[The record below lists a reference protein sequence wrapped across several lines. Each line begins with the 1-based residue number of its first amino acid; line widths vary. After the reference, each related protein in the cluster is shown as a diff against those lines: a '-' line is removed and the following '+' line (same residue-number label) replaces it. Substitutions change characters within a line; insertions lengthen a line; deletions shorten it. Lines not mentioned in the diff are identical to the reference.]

1 MGNKMRL
8 LSLELENFR
17 CYKEKVK
24 IDFDDLT
31 TIIGKNDI
39 GKSTILESLEIF
51 FNNDTVKISQD
62 DLNIYASNTS
72 VSITCEFGDLPNNL
86 IIDSGVETTLHGEY
100 LVNKHNN
107 LKIKKVYDCSKKTVS
122 VEIFILAEHPTAVG
136 FNNLLELKEA
146 DLQKIIRDR
155 KIESVLKGNPFM
167 RKAIWAYCEDLLLKE
182 QDIPVSKPKEDIKK
196 IWEQLEKYLPIFA
209 LFQSDRSSKDSDGEV
224 QDPMKAAIT
233 TAISEVKDDI
243 DKIQEKV
250 KQRAEEIAKNT
261 HRALETIDK
270 NLAKQLTPEFT
281 MPTNSKWVG
290 LFNVGLNTD
299 NIPLNKRGSG
309 VRRLILVSFF
319 KAEAERLLKE
329 KSKQS
334 IIYAIEEP
342 ETAQHPNNQK
352 ILQNAFMNLSDE
364 NRCQVILTT
373 HSPGFASDLPVESI
387 RFIKRDE
394 ANDPV
399 IEKGIEVFGEV
410 ANTLGVV
417 PDNRVKVL
425 IFVEGPTDVKALKA
439 LSCALNKEDPS
450 IPDLNTEQ
458 SVAFVVTGGS
468 TLQHWI
474 DQNYLKGF
482 GRKEFHLYDSDV
494 PSYAEEIKAV
504 NSRSDGSFG
513 VITKKYEI
521 ESYLHKDV
529 FKQAFDIEIEVL
541 DHLNDEK
548 KAVPKIFSEIYSV
561 KKQFDGVMKDSR
573 AKILLAEKAF
583 PLMTAKL
590 INERDPEGEV
600 KGWFKEIVR
609 MTQ

>member
-1 MGNKMRL
+1 MKL
-8 LSLELENFR
+8 ISLEIENFR

-24 IDFDDLT
+24 IHFNDLT

-62 DLNIYASNTS
+62 DLNIHAANQIIT
-72 VSITCEFGDLPNNL
+72 ITCEFEELPTSL
-86 IIDSGVETTLHGEY
+86 VLDSGIETTLADEY
-100 LVNKHNN
+100 LLNQNRN
-107 LKIKKVYDCSKKTVS
+107 LTIKKVYDCSKKSVS
-122 VEIFILAEHPTAVG
+122 VEVFIIADHPTAVG
-136 FNNLLELKEA
+136 FNNLLELKET
-146 DLQKIIRDR
+146 DLQKIVREKNI
-155 KIESVLKGNPFM
+155 KSTLKGNPYM
-167 RKAIWAYCEDLLLKE
+167 RKAIWTSCDDLQIKE
-182 QDIPVSKPKEDIKK
+182 HDILVSKPKEDIKK
-196 IWEQLEKYLPIFA
+196 IWDQLEKYLPIFA

-224 QDPMKAAIT
+224 QEPMKAAIN
-233 TAISEVKDDI
+233 TAISEVREDI
-243 DKIQEKV
+243 ERIQEKV
-250 KQRAEEIAKNT
+250 KQRAEEIASNT
-261 HRALETIDK
+261 HKALETIDK
-270 NLAKQLTPEFT
+270 NLAQQLIPEFT

-309 VRRLILVSFF
+309 VRRLVLVSFF

-352 ILQNAFMNLSDE
+352 ILQNAFINLSHE
-364 NRCQVILTT
+364 EKCQVILTT
-373 HSPGFASDLPVESI
+373 HSPGFAADLPTESI
-387 RFIKRDE
+387 RFISRDKRD
-394 ANDPV
+394 NPI
-399 IEKGIEVFGEV
+399 IEQGAEVFGEV

-450 IPDLNTEQ
+450 IPDLNKEQ

-474 DQNYLKGF
+474 DHNYLQGF

-494 PSYAEEIKAV
+494 PSYAEKIKVV
-504 NSRSDGSFG
+504 NSRGDGSLG

-521 ESYLHKDV
+521 ESYLHKDAI
-529 FKQAFDIEIEVL
+529 KQAFDVEIEIT
-541 DHLNDEK
+541 DQLNSDN
-548 KAVPKIFSEIYSV
+548 KAVPKIFSETYSI
-561 KKQFDGVMKDSR
+561 KQRHDGVMKDSK

-583 PLMTAKL
+583 PLMTAQL
-590 INERDPEGEV
+590 INERDPLGEV
-600 KGWFKEIVR
+600 KGWFREIIR
-609 MTQ
+609 MTR

>member
-1 MGNKMRL
+1 MRL

-17 CYKEKVK
+17 CYKDKVK
-24 IDFDDLT
+24 IAFDDLT

-62 DLNIYASNTS
+62 DLNIYASNS
-72 VSITCEFGDLPNNL
+72 VVSITCEFGDLPNEL
-86 IIDSGVETTLHGEY
+86 ILDSGVKTTLSDEY
-100 LVNKHNN
+100 LVNKDNN
-107 LKIKKVYDCSKKTVS
+107 LKIKKVYDCSKKAVS
-122 VEIFILAEHPTAVG
+122 VEIFILAEHPTTTG
-136 FNNLLELKEA
+136 FHNLLELKEA
-146 DLQKIIRDR
+146 ELQKIIRDN
-155 KIESVLKGNPFM
+155 KIDSVLKGNPFM
-167 RKAIWAYCEDLLLKE
+167 RKAIWSSCAELFLE
-182 QDIPVSKPKEDIKK
+182 ERDIPVSKPKEDIKK
-196 IWEQLEKYLPIFA
+196 IWDQLEKYLPIFA

-224 QDPMKAAIT
+224 QDPMKAAIN

-250 KQRAEEIAKNT
+250 KQRAEEIARNT
-261 HRALETIDK
+261 HKALETIDK

-290 LFNVGLNTD
+290 LFSVGLNTD

-309 VRRLILVSFF
+309 VRRLVLVSFF

-352 ILQNAFMNLSDE
+352 ILQSAFINLSNE
-364 NRCQVILTT
+364 EKCQVILTT
-373 HSPGFASDLPVESI
+373 HSPGFASDLPSDSI
-387 RFIKRDE
+387 RFIKRDDE
-394 ANDPV
+394 NNPL
-399 IEKGIEVFGEV
+399 IKQGCEVFGEV
-410 ANTLGVV
+410 ADTLGVV

-439 LSCALNKEDPS
+439 LSCALNKEDQS

-458 SVAFVVTGGS
+458 SVAFVVAGGS
-468 TLQHWI
+468 TLKHWI

-494 PSYAEEIKAV
+494 PSYAEIIKVV
-504 NSRSDGSFG
+504 NSRCDGSFG

-521 ESYLHKDV
+521 ESYLHSEAI
-529 FKQAFDIEIEVL
+529 KQAFDVEIEIK
-541 DHLNDEK
+541 DHLNEEG
-548 KAVPKIFSEIYSV
+548 KATPKIFAEAYFV
-561 KKQFDGVMKDSR
+561 KQKVDGVMGDTK
-573 AKILLAEKAF
+573 AKINLANKAF
-583 PLMTAKL
+583 PLMTAQL
-590 INERDPEGEV
+590 INERDPDGEV
-600 KGWFKEIVR
+600 KGWFTQIVR
-609 MTQ
+609 MMQ

>member
-1 MGNKMRL
+1 MKL
-8 LSLELENFR
+8 LSVELENFR
-17 CYKEKVK
+17 CYKDKVK
-24 IDFDDLT
+24 INFDNLT

-62 DLNIYASNTS
+62 DLNIYASHKEI
-72 VSITCEFGDLPNNL
+72 SITCEFSELPTKL
-86 IIDSGVETTLHGEY
+86 ILDSGVETSLHEEY
-100 LVNKHNN
+100 LVNKDNS

-122 VEIFILAEHPTAVG
+122 VEVFIIAEHPTKDG
-136 FNNLLELKEA
+136 FDNLLELKES
-146 DLQKIIRDR
+146 DLQKIIKD
-155 KIESVLKGNPFM
+155 KKLESTLKGNPFM
-167 RKAIWAYCEDLLLKE
+167 RKAIWASCEELLLKE
-182 QDIPVSKPKEDIKK
+182 KAIPVSKPKEDVKK
-196 IWEQLEKYLPIFA
+196 IWDQLEKYLPIFA

-243 DKIQEKV
+243 ERIQEKV
-250 KQRAEEIAKNT
+250 KQRAEAIARNT
-261 HRALETIDK
+261 HKALETIDK
-270 NLAKQLTPEFT
+270 NLARQLTPEFT

-299 NIPLNKRGSG
+299 DIPLNKRGSG
-309 VRRLILVSFF
+309 VRRLVLVSFF

-352 ILQNAFMNLSDE
+352 ILQNAFLNLSNEE
-364 NRCQVILTT
+364 NCQVILTT
-373 HSPGFASDLPVESI
+373 HSPGFAADLPSDSI
-387 RFIKRDE
+387 RFINRDDS
-394 ANDPV
+394 NKPL
-399 IEKGIEVFGEV
+399 IEQGSEVFGEV
-410 ANTLGVV
+410 ANTLGIV

-439 LSCALNKEDPS
+439 LSCALNKDDET
-450 IPDLNTEQ
+450 IIDLSTDQ

-468 TLQHWI
+468 TLKHWI

-494 PSYAEEIKAV
+494 PSYAEIIKVV
-504 NSRSDGSFG
+504 NNRCDGSLG
-513 VITKKYEI
+513 LITKKYEI
-521 ESYLHKDV
+521 ESYLHSDAI
-529 FKQAFDIEIEVL
+529 KQAFDVEIEIK
-541 DHLNDEK
+541 DHLNEEG
-548 KAVPKIFSEIYSV
+548 KATPKIFAEAYFS
-561 KKQFDGVMKDSR
+561 KQKVDGVMGDTK
-573 AKILLAEKAF
+573 AKINLANKAF
-583 PLMTAKL
+583 PLMTAQL

-600 KGWFKEIVR
+600 KGWLRQIAR
-609 MTQ
+609 MM